1 MKKVAL
7 MFTWVVVI
15 IGLIVSCCGV
25 WYLQDGG
32 NIKNAADLGE
42 VDEEIELNDPEKEL
56 NENVEKVLDS
66 MSLEEKIGQL
76 FIVEIDA
83 LNGGN
88 KTTAFNDN
96 MKSMLSKYNV
106 GGVIS
111 FANNIVS
118 REQTIELNKSLQKNS
133 EIPLFISVDEEG
145 GLVSRIGSNSNM
157 GTTKF
162 GNMRTIGDSGDYEKA
177 YEVGST
183 IGKEISELGFN
194 LDFAPDADVITNP
207 NNTEIGNRSFGTNAE
222 LVAKMSVEVVKGLQ
236 ENGVS
241 ATMKHFPGH
250 GGSEN
255 NSHNEYS
262 FTNQTLEGMRK
273 VEFVP
278 FKLGIEEGVD
288 FILVSHI
295 SAPNVTGDKIPSSLN
310 PKIINDLL
318 REELGYDGIV
328 TTDALNMKAVSNYYG
343 PDEAGVAA
351 LNAGVDVL
359 LMPTNIDVMYNSI
372 LKACKDGK
380 LTEDRIDES
389 VRRILKVKVKRG
401 VLE

>member
-1 MKKVAL
+1 MKKIAL

-15 IGLIVSCCGV
+15 LGMIVSCCGI
-25 WYLQDGG
+25 WYLQEKSNTSTTD
-32 NIKNAADLGE
+32 DLGK
-42 VDEEIELNDPEKEL
+42 VNEEIELSNPDKEL
-56 NENVEKVLDS
+56 NDKVEKVLDS
-66 MSLEEKIGQL
+66 MSLEEKVGQL
-76 FIVEIDA
+76 FILEIDA
-83 LNGGN
+83 LNGGD
-88 KTTAFNDN
+88 KTTIFNDN
-96 MKSMLSKYNV
+96 MATRLKKYNV
-106 GGVIS
+106 GGVIA

-118 REQTIELNKSLQKNS
+118 REQTIALNEKLQKNS

-145 GLVSRIGSNSNM
+145 GMVSRIGSNSNM

-162 GNMRTIGDSGDYEKA
+162 GNMRAIGDSGNYEKA

-183 IGKEISELGFN
+183 IGKEINELGFN
-194 LDFAPDADVITNP
+194 LDFAPDADIITNP
-207 NNTEIGNRSFGTNAE
+207 NNTEIGNRSFGTDAE
-222 LVAKMSVEVVKGLQ
+222 IVAKMSLEVVKGLQ

-241 ATMKHFPGH
+241 ATLKHFPGH

-262 FTNQTLEGMRK
+262 YTNQTLEGMRK
-273 VEFVP
+273 IEFVP
-278 FKLGIEEGVD
+278 FKLGITEGVD

-295 SAPNVTGDKIPSSLN
+295 AAPNVTGDKIPSSLN
-310 PKIINDLL
+310 PKIINELL

-372 LKACKDGK
+372 LTACKEGK
-380 LTEDRIDES
+380 LTEERIDES
-389 VRRILKVKVKRG
+389 VKRILKVKVKRG
-401 VLE
+401 ILE